1 MNYSSL
7 SIDQKL
13 KLIFELYTN
22 HGHEDYIGEP
32 VSQIEHM
39 CQSAQLAEREGFDSE
54 VILAAFFHDIGHL
67 LNHLENTESLGG
79 FGVKRHEQIGADFL
93 RSLGF
98 PEKIPQLVENHVQ
111 AKRYLTFRFPE
122 YLEKLSE
129 ASKKT
134 LEFQGGPMD
143 NDEALAFENDHLF
156 DISLLMRNWDEEAKD
171 ENIPLPDL
179 EKYISLAREVLY
191 SCSEN

>member
-98 PEKIPQLVENHVQ
+98 PEKIPQHGRKIMSRQ
-111 AKRYLTFRFPE
+111 KKDILTFRFPE
-122 YLEKLSE
+122 YLEKTFRSQQKKRWN
-129 ASKKT
+129 SKVGRWT
-134 LEFQGGPMD
+134 Y
-143 NDEALAFENDHLF
+143 DEALAFENDHLF
-156 DISLLMRNWDEEAKD
+156 DISLLDEE
-171 ENIPLPDL
+171 LG
-179 EKYISLAREVLY
+179 
-191 SCSEN
+191 